1 MKANQLYFC
10 LAVMAVFTF
19 GMDRVRA
26 QEEEA
31 VAPPAVLLKTVL
43 DRFPGQEIEVL
54 RLEFAPGWV
63 GTRHFHPGE
72 LFVYVL
78 DGVFIIN
85 LAGESPQNFDQGSL
99 IRELPGQVLSA
110 ANASSTEPVSILVVH
125 LAGTGEPLLIEAE

>member
-1 MKANQLYFC
+1 MKASQLYIC

-19 GMDRVRA
+19 GMDGIRA
-26 QEEEA
+26 QEEAA
-31 VAPPAVLLKTVL
+31 VAPPAVLLKTAL
-43 DRFPGQEIEVL
+43 DRFQGQEVEIL

-78 DGVFIIN
+78 DGAFIIR
-85 LAGESPQNFDQGSL
+85 LAGEPAQSFDQGSL

-125 LAGTGEPLLIEAE
+125 LAGAGEPLLVEVE